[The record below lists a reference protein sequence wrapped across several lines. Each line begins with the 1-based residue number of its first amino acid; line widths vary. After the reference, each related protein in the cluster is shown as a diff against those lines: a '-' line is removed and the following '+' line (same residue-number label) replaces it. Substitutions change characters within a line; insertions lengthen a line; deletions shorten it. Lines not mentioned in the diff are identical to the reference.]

1 MDNKEFLINK
11 ISRNSQV
18 VQELDGSTAWRLI
31 KEDFEKE
38 KERIDNTWH
47 LVPEE
52 KKNDLT
58 ELRVAKMAIMQI
70 LNMGEAY
77 RHDLLKAQEQLS
89 KEVISPEFANAE
101 NYGDEIA

>member
-1 MDNKEFLINK
+1 MDNKDFLISK

-18 VQELDGSTAWRLI
+18 VNELDNSAAWKII

-52 KKNDLT
+52 KKNDLM

-70 LNMGEAY
+70 LSMNEAY

-89 KEVISPEFANAE
+89 KESISQEFANAE

>member
-1 MDNKEFLINK
+1 MDNKDFLISK

-18 VQELDGSTAWRLI
+18 VNELDNSAAWRLI

-47 LVPEE
+47 LVPDE
-52 KKNDLT
+52 KKEQLM

-70 LNMGEAY
+70 LAMNESY
-77 RHDLLKAQEQLS
+77 RYDLLKAQEQLS
-89 KEVISPEFANAE
+89 KEAISPEFANSE
-101 NYGDEIA
+101 NYGEPA